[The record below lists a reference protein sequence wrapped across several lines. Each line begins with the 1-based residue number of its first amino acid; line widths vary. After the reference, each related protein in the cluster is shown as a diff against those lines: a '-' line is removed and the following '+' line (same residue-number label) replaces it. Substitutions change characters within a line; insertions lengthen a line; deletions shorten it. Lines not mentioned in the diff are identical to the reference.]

1 MRRKDLPNRLDKRP
15 QYLFVLCLVSVGIGN
30 IAFPPSIPMFSGY
43 YLPICLLVVLATFIF
58 SARRMGT
65 QLHYPLVVVLVFL
78 SFLPGFLVTSL
89 NPYGQTKLLAVIIAL
104 MLVMAPSTSR
114 SISANFELAMRLILL
129 IAIGT
134 SVLLFFLGEPDV
146 SGRISLW
153 GLNPI
158 STGRVTGLAVVILS
172 AVLITRVRNIA
183 PFWLALLAIPIATI
197 ATFQSGSRGP
207 ILAILVSLAVV
218 LLVAGPTK
226 TFISRVLVLCFLG
239 VGTFLLFSSN
249 VLEDT
254 RITTA
259 DANGRDI
266 LFGAAIEEIV
276 TNPVGIGWGNFYLE
290 LPNFPRVDAYTL
302 YPHNIFLEI
311 GVEGGWF
318 ALVTFVILVFL
329 AFRNLFFGV
338 RDGSNIATIVLAILI
353 FTLVNASLSSDFLG
367 NRLLWL
373 SIGLSLLPLQSNL
386 PLNGEEKDRPNKT
399 VLSARRSSL

>member
-58 SARRMGT
+58 SARRMGA

>member
-1 MRRKDLPNRLDKRP
+1 
-15 QYLFVLCLVSVGIGN
+15 
-30 IAFPPSIPMFSGY
+30 
-43 YLPICLLVVLATFIF
+43 
-58 SARRMGT
+58 MGA